1 MKNIYTIILA
11 LLVLGLFSACKK
23 KCDLEDFECE
33 QKQLVEVDCSCIC
46 PENALTLNYVSPFDG
61 KYICKTLTSS
71 PVGIIEYYV
80 HDNYD
85 SNTYSCKRFIELF
98 EFGFTDFKYGNEI
111 PYASYGQGLI
121 SSTLHPGYIFY
132 YKNNTPDTL
141 FMDDVW
147 GFWPFNEFWLCDDNT
162 LFSGY
167 AIRSDTALDWKL
179 DLYYQKS
186 VYEIGIDKVAPD
198 TTVHIHMPRL
208 L

>member
-1 MKNIYTIILA
+1 MKNIQFIIST

-33 QKQLVEVDCSCIC
+33 QKQLVEVDCNCVC
-46 PENALTLNYVSPFDG
+46 PQNNLTLNYTSPFDG
-61 KYICKTLTSS
+61 KYICQSFTPNTIL
-71 PVGIIEYYV
+71 GEYYV
-80 HDNYD
+80 HDNY
-85 SNTYSCKRFIELF
+85 SFNSFSCNRILEVF
-98 EFGFTDFKYGNEI
+98 EVAFVDYKYGNDV
-111 PYASYGQGLI
+111 PYGSFDQGII
-121 SSTLHPGYIFY
+121 SSIFSPGPVFY
-132 YKNNTPDTL
+132 CKDEKRDTL

-167 AIRSDTALDWKL
+167 AIRTDTALDWKL